1 MLLLGLHVTS
11 AAVGALQDAWK
22 HGYRRTAVS
31 IAPRAYW
38 RSRFL
43 LRGYEE
49 PELRLLPQLC
59 RPGSTVVDVGANFG
73 MYTYWLSQLAAR
85 CVSFEP
91 IPALAAALKSGFG
104 DRIELHNVALSD
116 EPGTAELIV
125 PRISPGLSTIE
136 SRNALDPNALRGAE
150 RFQVKKQCLDDFDLR
165 DVSFIKIDVEGHE
178 EAVLRGATKLLA
190 RERPSLLL
198 ELEERHNPGCIER
211 VTATLAVHRL
221 EGAVIEDGRIVNLRD
236 FDAVEHQRT
245 VSEAH
250 YIRNFIF
257 ARPEVLAGLRIV

>member
-1 MLLLGLHVTS
+1 MGV
-11 AAVGALQDAWK
+11 LQDAWK
-22 HGYRRTAVS
+22 HWYRRRAVS
-31 IAPRAYW
+31 VAPRVYW

-59 RPGSTVVDVGANFG
+59 RPGSTVIDVGANFG
-73 MYTYWLSQLAAR
+73 MHTYWLSQLSAR
-85 CVSFEP
+85 CVCFEP
-91 IPALAAALKSGFG
+91 IPALASALQHGFG

-116 EPGTAELIV
+116 EVGTAELIV

-136 SRNALDPNALRGAE
+136 SRNRLDPRALDGAE
-150 RFQVKKQCLDDFDLR
+150 HFHVKKQRLDDFDLR
-165 DVSFIKIDVEGHE
+165 DVSFIKVDVEGHE
-178 EAVLRGATKLLA
+178 EAVLRGATQLLE
-190 RERPSLLL
+190 RERPTLLL
-198 ELEERHNPGCIER
+198 ELEERHNPGCIQR
-211 VTATLAVHRL
+211 VTATLAAHGL
-221 EGAVIEDGRIVNLRD
+221 EGAVVKDGHVVNLRD

-257 ARPEVLAGLRIV
+257 ARPEVLAALRLT